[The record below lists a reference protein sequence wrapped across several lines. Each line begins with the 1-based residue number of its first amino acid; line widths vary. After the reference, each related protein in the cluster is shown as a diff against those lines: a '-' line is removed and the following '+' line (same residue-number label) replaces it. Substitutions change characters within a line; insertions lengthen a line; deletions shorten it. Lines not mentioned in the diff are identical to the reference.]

1 MRTTNIL
8 ALVVSTS
15 VLALAACGDAS
26 GTSASNY
33 HKAAYD
39 DTTGSDPT
47 AGAADQTPPATDPGA
62 PPAQPTGGSTP
73 AQDGS
78 FKATVD
84 VAATNADLGT
94 ASKDTITVTVTP
106 AMGFKG
112 DVILSVTGTAAGVT
126 AKFDKTTVSI
136 TGTAP
141 VTAKLNLSADYVT
154 QADTLP
160 LVVTATSGKLTS
172 TAPVNFKVN
181 SQLTFNIPLNIA
193 AMEAAGGGITEAYG
207 KTFGAAP
214 IAIPAPKDGSPIA
227 VKVINLDGVPRE
239 IHGSGGGQAVG
250 GITSTASF
258 PHGVGLVQP
267 NATDTVTR
275 NITAGNTYNG
285 YMHDI
290 GAGKGTGFAIMV
302 AK

>member
-1 MRTTNIL
+1 MRTTTIL
-8 ALVVSTS
+8 ALVASTS

-39 DTTGSDPT
+39 DTTSSDPT
-47 AGAADQTPPATDPGA
+47 AGAADQAPPSTDPGA
-62 PPAQPTGGSTP
+62 PPPAPTGGSTP

-84 VAATNADLGT
+84 LAAANADLGT
-94 ASKDTITVTVTP
+94 TSKDITVTVTP

-112 DVILSVTGTAAGVT
+112 DVVLTVTGLTPGVT
-126 AKFDKTTVSI
+126 AKFDKSTV
-136 TGTAP
+136 TVTDTAP
-141 VTAKLNLSADYVT
+141 VTAKLNLVTDYVS

-181 SQLTFNIPLNIA
+181 AQLTFNIPLNIA
-193 AMEAAGGGITEAYG
+193 AMEAAGGGITDAYG

-214 IAIPAPKDGSPIA
+214 IAIAAPKDGSPIV
-227 VKVINLDGVPRE
+227 VKVINLDSVPRE
-239 IHGSGGGQAVG
+239 IHGNGSGQAIAGV
-250 GITSTASF
+250 TSTASF
-258 PHGVGLVQP
+258 PHGTGLLQP
-267 NATDTVTR
+267 NATDTVAR

-285 YMHDI
+285 YLHDI
-290 GAGKGTGFAIMV
+290 GAGKGTGFAIV
-302 AK
+302 VK